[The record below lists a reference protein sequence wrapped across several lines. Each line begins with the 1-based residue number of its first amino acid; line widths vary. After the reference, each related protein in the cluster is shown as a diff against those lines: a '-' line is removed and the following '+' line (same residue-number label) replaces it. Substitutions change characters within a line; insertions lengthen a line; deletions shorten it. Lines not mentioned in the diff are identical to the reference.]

1 LRDAASAIGE
11 FLGAKGDDLVFIDN
25 TTEGVNA
32 ILWLSSRREK
42 GHFPSTRH
50 FVTPDRSHAA
60 LTELA
65 FDTVWSEIS
74 ARSQSGES
82 QILQQV
88 RSISDCKP
96 LEKLAAY
103 WLRQKRFDFATQYGI
118 PLGQIVGIPYK

>member
-1 LRDAASAIGE
+1 MAQFAQG
-11 FLGAKGDDLVFIDN
+11 
-25 TTEGVNA
+25 
-32 ILWLSSRREK
+32 K

-118 PLGQIVGIPYK
+118 PLGQIVAIPDKCSVSHAQIRLILHKQFRPS